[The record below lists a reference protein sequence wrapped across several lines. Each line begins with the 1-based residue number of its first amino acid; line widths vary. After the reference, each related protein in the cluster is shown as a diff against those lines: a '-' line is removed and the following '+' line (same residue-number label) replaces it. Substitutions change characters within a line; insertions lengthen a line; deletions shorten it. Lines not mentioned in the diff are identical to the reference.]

1 MNSKKGLSQLYVD
14 LAAGA
19 LVLFGLYLASTYS
32 YLLFHTLVELFSIV
46 ISGGIFMLAWNSRSF
61 HANNYLLVLGIA
73 YLFVGGIDLLH
84 TLAYEGMGVFIGYG
98 SNLATQLWIV
108 GRSIESLSLL
118 VAPVFLRR
126 KLFLGRT
133 LAVYTLITA
142 LLLLLIFQGRFPAGY
157 VDGVGLTPFK
167 KISEYAIAFVLVA
180 ALWVLYQRGKL
191 FDERI
196 RRLIGASI
204 ALTIGSELAF
214 TFYVSVYGFSNL
226 VGHFLKL
233 VSFYL
238 IYKAIIVT
246 GLVKPYDLLFRD
258 LKKKG
263 EGLQE
268 ARDELEHRVE
278 ERTAELK
285 TANVQLN
292 QEIVEREQAEVA
304 LRTSEA
310 RLKALAQQLVTA
322 QEEERQRLS
331 RELHDEAGQAL
342 TALKISL
349 DLTAEETSAEHLQI
363 RDRIVEAARL
373 ADRTM
378 EHLRLLA
385 HGLRP
390 PALDAVGLNYTL
402 EDLCRDFS
410 ARTGLSIDYC
420 GSDYLSTL
428 SEQATIS
435 IYRLLQE
442 ALTNVAKHAKA
453 DSVVVT
459 LNSDG
464 KTASFVVEDDG
475 QGFDTHHT
483 RADSMRSTGRG
494 LLGMKE
500 RIELLGGQLEIVS
513 QPGRGTRVEAHF
525 PLNLTVGQ

>member
-1 MNSKKGLSQLYVD
+1 MNSKKGLSQPYVV

-118 VAPVFLRR
+118 VAPMFLRR

-142 LLLLLIFQGRFPAGY
+142 LLLLLIFQGRFPTSY

-180 ALWVLYQRGKL
+180 ALWVLHQRRQM

-214 TFYVSVYGFSNL
+214 TFYVSVFGFSNL

-246 GLVKPYDLLFRD
+246 GLFKPYDLLFRD
-258 LKKKG
+258 LKNKG
-263 EGLQE
+263 ESLQE

-292 QEIVEREQAEVA
+292 QEIVDREQAEAA

-310 RLKALAQQLVTA
+310 RLKTLAQQLVAA

-349 DLTAEETSAEHLQI
+349 DLTAEETSTDHLQL

-373 ADRTM
+373 ANRTM

-410 ARTGLSIDYC
+410 TRTRLVIDYN
-420 GSDYLSTL
+420 GKDLPTL
-428 SEQATIS
+428 PEEATIS
-435 IYRLLQE
+435 LYRFLQE
-442 ALTNVAKHAKA
+442 ALTNVARHANAKN
-453 DSVVVT
+453 VRVT
-459 LNSDG
+459 LEADG
-464 KTASFVVEDDG
+464 KTASLVVEDDG
-475 QGFDTHHT
+475 QGFDVHRVWTES
-483 RADSMRSTGRG
+483 RYLAGKG
-494 LLGMKE
+494 LLGMRE
-500 RIELLGGQLEIVS
+500 RIELLGGQLEIES
-513 QPGRGTRVEAHF
+513 QPGEGTRVVAHF
-525 PLNLTVGQ
+525 PMKGGK